1 MRRFLVVLVLLAF
14 ADLGFC
20 RSWKIL
26 MQDAYMIEQRLG
38 EIRSEL
44 ELYGGRA
51 EMVFGIS
58 MGKNDYEFYVGQVL
72 KEVDLVVEYWTLVEC
87 LRVVQWFASVLR
99 LVEGIVY
106 LDRSEKDMWFGRTEN
121 SRSLL
126 VSATQELDKSAS
138 IALAVLKNAR
148 ENKRLSSKSR
158 KLIDD
163 VCKHVREI
171 GYF

>member
-1 MRRFLVVLVLLAF
+1 MKRFLAVLMLLVF

-20 RSWKIL
+20 RNWKVL
-26 MQDAYMIEQRLG
+26 MQDAYMMEQRLG

-51 EMVFGIS
+51 EVFFGIS
-58 MGKNDYEFYVGQVL
+58 IGKGDYELYAGQIL

-99 LVEGIVY
+99 IVEGIVY
-106 LDRSEKDMWFGRTEN
+106 LDRSEKDMWFGRTDR

-126 VSATQELDKSAS
+126 VSATQELDRSAS

-158 KLIDD
+158 KLVGEI
-163 VCKHVREI
+163 CKHMREI